1 MARMIAAPT
10 LAHPAGR
17 YAAFL
22 AAYLYQGLVAGFSLT
37 ALANHYAGLGLSAAE
52 VGGHF
57 ALAGLPWAVQ
67 PLLWGPLLD
76 RARASRLGRR
86 RAWLIAG
93 LLGAQAAL
101 ALLLLVPDERS
112 LGLVGAVFC
121 LHSAFA
127 ALMDTAADR
136 LILDHVPKSELG
148 RTSACTRAGFVLGTA
163 AGTLLFSW
171 SLASLG
177 FAASVRILLAASGLA
192 GLLAVTVR
200 EAPGDAL
207 IWPARARAA
216 AGPDRRR
223 PLGRFLRRLLASMRR
238 PQALRLLA
246 LCFAIDFGLAL
257 FEVRLGVALVQEFG
271 WDSGALSRAQAGL
284 GLLAGTLGA
293 LAVGIWADRAG
304 PARALRGLLLACCAA
319 FGGIA
324 LLIATGRAGE
334 AGALILALA
343 SLPPALLV
351 VALVPAVMGASR
363 GSGSAATQ
371 FELYMAVLN
380 LGSVA
385 GAAAAG
391 AAGPLLGLAGT
402 AALAAAVFAAG
413 TLLAAR
419 PHLILR
425 PPARRPG
432 NIA

>member
-1 MARMIAAPT
+1 MTAIPT
-10 LAHPAGR
+10 LARPAWR

-22 AAYLYQGLVAGFSLT
+22 AAYAYQGLVAGFSLT
-37 ALANHYAGLGLSAAE
+37 ALANHYAGLGMSAGE
-52 VGGHF
+52 VGQHF

-76 RARASRLGRR
+76 RAGPSRLGRR

-101 ALLLLVPDERS
+101 ALLLLIPDERS

-136 LILDHVPKSELG
+136 LILDHVPTAELG
-148 RTSACTRAGFVLGTA
+148 RTSACSRAGFVLGTA

-171 SLASLG
+171 SLGTLG
-177 FAASVRILLAASGLA
+177 FPASVRILLAASGLA
-192 GLLAVTVR
+192 GLLAVAVR

-207 IWPARARAA
+207 ILPSRRVSG
-216 AGPDRRR
+216 GPGRRR
-223 PLGRFLRRLLASMRR
+223 PLGRFLRRLLAAMRR
-238 PQALRLLA
+238 PQSLRLLA
-246 LCFAIDFGLAL
+246 LCFAIDFTLAL
-257 FEVRLGVALVQEFG
+257 FEVRLGVALVQEIG
-271 WDSGALSRAQAGL
+271 WESGALSRAQAGL

-293 LAVGIWADRAG
+293 LAVGFWADRAG
-304 PARALRGLLLACCAA
+304 PVPALRGLLLACAA
-319 FGGIA
+319 SFGGIA
-324 LLIATGRAGE
+324 LLIAAGRADA
-334 AGALILALA
+334 AGAAILALA
-343 SLPPALLV
+343 SLAPALLV
-351 VALVPAVMGASR
+351 VALVPALMGASR

-380 LGSVA
+380 LGSVS

-391 AAGPLLGLAGT
+391 AAGPLIGLAGT
-402 AALAAAVFAAG
+402 ATLAAATFAAG

-425 PPARRPG
+425 QVPRHPKNNA
-432 NIA
+432 

>member
-17 YAAFL
+17 FAAFL

-76 RARASRLGRR
+76 RARASRLGRH

-192 GLLAVTVR
+192 GLLAVAVR

-207 IWPARARAA
+207 VWPARAAA
-216 AGPDRRR
+216 VEPEPRR

-238 PQALRLLA
+238 PRALRLLA
-246 LCFAIDFGLAL
+246 LCFSIDFSLAL

-304 PARALRGLLLACCAA
+304 PARALRGLLLACAAA

-425 PPARRPG
+425 PPARRRG
-432 NIA
+432 IA